1 MKLAIVGTTINLSDN
16 EERDMRQ
23 LIALTLKHYDVN
35 ETLVISGGAK
45 GVDTLG
51 IEIAKGLG
59 FQTKEY
65 YPNNVGWEFYRKRNL
80 EMVKDCDQ
88 MICFSVPVH
97 KIKCYHHTTWKN
109 ETEEEYKKRTN
120 HEKTAG
126 CWTGNK
132 MVELQK
138 PYQLIVIPKSGS
150 N

>member
-51 IEIAKGLG
+51 IEIAKSLG
-59 FQTKEY
+59 FQTKVFKPEI
-65 YPNNVGWEFYRKRNL
+65 NDWEPTNKKIGFKYRNIQIAK
-80 EMVKDCDQ
+80 ECDALF
-88 MICFSVPVH
+88 CFTVQVH
-97 KIKCYHHTTWKN
+97 KTKCYHHTN
-109 ETEEEYKKRTN
+109 LQE

-126 CWTGNK
+126 CWTGLK
-132 MVELQK
+132 VIELGK
-138 PYQLIVIPKSGS
+138 PFDLIVMNKS
-150 N
+150 